1 MTSLNFL
8 FLLWH
13 VTFKPLLHISYTS
26 PFTQKILLQQTF
38 EIIEIAFSVLSRFD
52 KLNRNHYLSSK
63 KCFFGERSY
72 SANSV
77 GKRKEQEQWEDL
89 CWRVIQNYLE
99 PFIWWIDS
107 CPCLKAC
114 VGYSRSW
121 LEFFYYFLDI
131 RNPRWEGGCYQLI
144 FSSLCELAKVETLNT
159 SKREMCLVHFLEY
172 GNMPTGRRSRRL
184 ISAIDG
190 LC

>member
-1 MTSLNFL
+1 MFSETFLICTERIVVWWLYIKILFHWFTMTSLNFL

-72 SANSV
+72 SANSF
-77 GKRKEQEQWEDL
+77 GKRKEQEQWEEL

-131 RNPRWEGGCYQLI
+131 RSNQQSPGGKEG
-144 FSSLCELAKVETLNT
+144 V
-159 SKREMCLVHFLEY
+159 
-172 GNMPTGRRSRRL
+172 
-184 ISAIDG
+184 ISWYFHPYVN
-190 LC
+190 LQK

>member
-131 RNPRWEGGCYQLI
+131 RSNQQSP
-144 FSSLCELAKVETLNT
+144 V
-159 SKREMCLVHFLEY
+159 
-172 GNMPTGRRSRRL
+172 GRRVLSVDIFIPMWTCKSRDIKYKQERDVPCTL
-184 ISAIDG
+184 FGIWEYAYWQE
-190 LC
+190 L